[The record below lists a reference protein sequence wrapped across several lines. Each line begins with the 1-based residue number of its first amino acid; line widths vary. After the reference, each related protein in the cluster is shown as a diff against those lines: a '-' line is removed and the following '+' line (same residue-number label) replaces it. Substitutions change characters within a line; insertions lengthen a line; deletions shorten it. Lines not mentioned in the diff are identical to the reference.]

1 MRIGIVTGEY
11 PPMEGGVGAYTRIL
25 ARTLAQQG
33 HEVFV
38 FSSSQAREDHPEI
51 TLTNSVQH
59 WGPGSLQTLHRW
71 SRSVQPDVVSLQF
84 ETAAYGMSPWIHFLP
99 DVLRGV
105 PVVTTFHDLLFPYL
119 FPKAGRLRD
128 WIVMRLARASAGVIA
143 TNHEDLARLAHLS
156 HAKLIPIGSNISTPA
171 SDFDRNQWRTLAGI
185 RNGDHLL
192 VNFGFINRSKG
203 VDTLL
208 HALALLRADQ
218 IPARL
223 VIIGGRVGSSDPSN
237 KTYADEIDELIQ
249 RLELEAYI
257 HRTGFVDDKAV
268 SGFLLA
274 GDVIALPFRDG
285 ASYRRG
291 SLMAA
296 IQHGCAVVTT
306 RPAVD
311 IPAFQH
317 GENMLFV
324 PADDPPALVDGLRS
338 VLEAGDLRNRLH
350 QGALKLAARF
360 EWDHIAV
367 QYIDFF
373 HEVKTAYNL
382 KQAGNRS
389 S

>member
-1 MRIGIVTGEY
+1 
-11 PPMEGGVGAYTRIL
+11 MEGGVGAYTRIL
-25 ARTLAQQG
+25 TRALAQQG

-38 FSSSQAREDHPEI
+38 FSSSQAREDHLEI
-51 TLTNSVQH
+51 TLTNSVEH
-59 WGPGSLQTLHRW
+59 WGPGSLRALHRW

-128 WIVMRLARASAGVIA
+128 WIVMRLARAAAGVIA
-143 TNHEDLARLAHLS
+143 TNHEDLARLAHLP
-156 HAKLIPIGSNISTPA
+156 HAKLIPIGSNISAPTP
-171 SDFDRNQWRTLAGI
+171 DFDRNQWRLQAGI
-185 RNGDHLL
+185 RDGDHLL
-192 VNFGFINRSKG
+192 VYFGFINRSKG

-218 IPARL
+218 VPARL
-223 VIIGGRVGSSDPSN
+223 VIIGGRAGSSDPSN
-237 KTYADEIDELIQ
+237 KAYADEIDELIR
-249 RLELEAYI
+249 RLELEPYI

-268 SGFLLA
+268 SGYLLA

-324 PADDPPALVDGLRS
+324 PADDPPALVDGLCS
-338 VLEAGDLRNRLH
+338 VLGTDDLRNRLRH
-350 QGALKLAARF
+350 GALKLAKRF
-360 EWDHIAV
+360 EWDQIVA
-367 QYIDFF
+367 QCAEFF
-373 HEVKTAYNL
+373 QEARAAFHVKYRG
-382 KQAGNRS
+382 KQS